1 MPGPLVC
8 GDYRQ
13 GAREMAPC
21 LLSRLGFS
29 QALFRMGS
37 LGSGC
42 RYFFGNAY
50 ATYAA
55 AVPPAGA
62 LPPAAGITM
71 YCRPL
76 IS

>member
-42 RYFFGNAY
+42 RYFFGSAY
-50 ATYAA
+50 AT
-55 AVPPAGA
+55 
-62 LPPAAGITM
+62 
-71 YCRPL
+71 
-76 IS
+76 